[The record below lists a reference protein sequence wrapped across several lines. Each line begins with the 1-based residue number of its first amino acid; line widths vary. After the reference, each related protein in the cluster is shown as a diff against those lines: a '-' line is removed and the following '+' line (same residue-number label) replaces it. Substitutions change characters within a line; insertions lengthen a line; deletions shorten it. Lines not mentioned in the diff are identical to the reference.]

1 MWRLVLGLILVGQGL
16 GRRLE
21 FVGRLVFVVKRSIS
35 QLSLGRIRGLFV
47 SFLSRRMLLGF
58 FGATSCIT
66 LFLWFCC

>member
-35 QLSLGRIRGLFV
+35 QLSLGRIRGLFE

-58 FGATSCIT
+58 F
-66 LFLWFCC
+66 